1 MVNTPSSLGLEI
13 ASKAAIET
21 TKAVAAGAALAVGL
35 ATGGLAIAPAA
46 FGRLFQ
52 VAVERRFQKKFGKF
66 MTDIADALGCG
77 SVEEAEKK
85 ISECIDEEGVHGAV
99 VAAGLAILNDIDEA
113 AIPYLARVTALQID
127 ARTTKRQ
134 DRRVV
139 SLLADCNSS
148 TLEALKWLLDLCRSA
163 ARPGSEIDICIAI
176 ANPGSQPPGTA
187 ELREHHIRVVEKGQE
202 AETDRG
208 AYHLATASRL
218 EAVGLLERNTFTQ
231 RPRGT
236 WGGENLYLSRAD
248 LDYLVR
254 RFL

>member
-13 ASKAAIET
+13 ASKAAIES
-21 TKAVAAGAALAVGL
+21 TKAVAAGATLAVGL
-35 ATGGLAIAPAA
+35 AMGGLAIAPVA

-52 VAVERRFQKKFGKF
+52 LAVERRFQKKFGKF

-113 AIPYLARVTALQID
+113 AIPYLARVTAFQID
-127 ARTTKRQ
+127 AKTTKRQ

-163 ARPGSEIDICIAI
+163 ARTGSETDTCIAI
-176 ANPGSQPPGTA
+176 AAPGSQPPGMA
-187 ELREHHIRVVEKGQE
+187 QLREHHIRVVEKGQE
-202 AETDRG
+202 TRTG
-208 AYHLATASRL
+208 GGSYHLATASRL
-218 EAVGLLERNTFTQ
+218 EAVGLLEKNAFTQ
-231 RPRGT
+231 RPLAT
-236 WGGENLYLSRAD
+236 FGGENLFLSRAD
-248 LDYLVR
+248 LDYLAR